1 MKANDIDFADL
12 ALRLENL
19 VKEIRRLDT
28 AAIPELNQ
36 RLTYL
41 SLCVTLLLFFWG
53 GIDSDILLGSSM
65 ALPESVDSTRSKAE
79 SLALQRETE
88 RKKK

>member
-1 MKANDIDFADL
+1 MKANDIDFVDL

-36 RLTYL
+36 RLLFL
-41 SLCVTLLLFFWG
+41 SLCVTLFNHFFG
-53 GIDSDILLGSSM
+53 H
-65 ALPESVDSTRSKAE
+65 
-79 SLALQRETE
+79 
-88 RKKK
+88 